1 VTGTVRWSSGA
12 PVPRAEVE
20 WRARAAVELD
30 KKSGLGWN
38 ADGTLT
44 WRSRAVSDDAGRFVL
59 PARQDETAS
68 VLVSRIDGCLPSEW
82 NMKRATA
89 PQDVELSVTGRPV
102 TIEVLADG
110 QPAGVAGVQWRSER
124 PASPRA
130 QAHSV
135 AGNFG
140 TDERGLL
147 RQIVLDEPMRIRA
160 VSTDGT
166 RSSEWHAFPKG
177 PPEHVV
183 LELLPADGVPVAVAI
198 DDVALER
205 AHFLWR
211 PSGGGASRSMHAMA
225 VEGRFALRVP
235 AGKYRVSLQ
244 QVVGTTS
251 QYLLPTE
258 QDVVVP
264 AGGGDVRLRAEV
276 GGNFRLSVTD
286 AGGAFVGGKYRVLRG
301 GVPYGSAQRTRDG
314 EVHAMLLPA
323 RPHTS
328 DVLPGGEYEV
338 VVDLGARGEYRSAVT
353 IAPSVTAEVRI
364 RVP

>member
-1 VTGTVRWSSGA
+1 
-12 PVPRAEVE
+12 
-20 WRARAAVELD
+20 
-30 KKSGLGWN
+30 
-38 ADGTLT
+38 
-44 WRSRAVSDDAGRFVL
+44 
-59 PARQDETAS
+59 
-68 VLVSRIDGCLPSEW
+68 
-82 NMKRATA
+82 
-89 PQDVELSVTGRPV
+89 
-102 TIEVLADG
+102 
-110 QPAGVAGVQWRSER
+110 
-124 PASPRA
+124 
-130 QAHSV
+130 
-135 AGNFG
+135 
-140 TDERGLL
+140 
-147 RQIVLDEPMRIRA
+147 
-160 VSTDGT
+160 
-166 RSSEWHAFPKG
+166 
-177 PPEHVV
+177 
-183 LELLPADGVPVAVAI
+183 
-198 DDVALER
+198 
-205 AHFLWR
+205 
-211 PSGGGASRSMHAMA
+211 MHAMA